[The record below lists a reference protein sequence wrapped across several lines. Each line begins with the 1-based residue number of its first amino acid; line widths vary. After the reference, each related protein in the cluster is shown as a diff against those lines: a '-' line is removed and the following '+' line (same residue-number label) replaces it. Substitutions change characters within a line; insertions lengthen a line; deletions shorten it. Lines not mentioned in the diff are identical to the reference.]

1 MMSVSVKMFVIL
13 TIVLSARDV
22 WSDPPLVDSPSVD
35 SSLQSPAATAS
46 VRVNPA
52 EVRLSGQL
60 DRVQLQLTL
69 VDTEV
74 VERQADL
81 TGEATYR
88 SDDPSIVVV
97 NDRGMTIAQ
106 SNGRTEIVVDVAGQ
120 TLRVP
125 VVVENAETCRVEFFR
140 DIRPLIAKAGCAA
153 GACHAAQHGKGGFKQ
168 SAFGFD
174 PQGDYNEIV
183 KAGRGRRVNFASPD
197 LSLLLRKPSMA
208 QSHEGGLRLP
218 ADSVEYQLMRNW
230 IGTGAPSVSED
241 KAVKVQSLSVM
252 PRLRVGEL
260 GLKQQLRVT
269 ADYADATQRDIT
281 ASAIYDSI
289 DPSVATVDDNGHVHA
304 VGYGQTAVMVR
315 FDGQVV
321 VSTVVI
327 PYSDQSELEGWKSNN
342 FVDELAAK
350 KFRDLGLQPSPLCDD
365 ATFIR
370 RAFLDCIGTLPDPD
384 TVLQFVNSSN
394 PDKRTELVDRLL
406 GLAGDPSVD
415 IYGDQYAAHWTLRW
429 SDLIRNSSK
438 SLGEQGMWALHNW
451 IKDAFRRNQPYDDFV
466 SELITA
472 QGSIYSSGPANY
484 FRVNANS
491 SDLAEATSQLF
502 LGVRLECAKCH
513 QHPFEKYG
521 QADYYSMAAFF
532 SRVGFKN
539 SEEFGLF
546 GRDTVV
552 VVRDTGD
559 VTHPQ
564 TRKKL
569 EPTPLEGEPTDHPL
583 DRRLP
588 LADWL
593 TDRDNPFFARS
604 VVNRYMRYLLGSG
617 LVEPVDDMRSTNPA
631 SNVELLDALADDFVQ
646 HNFDLKH
653 LIRTIMTSRLYGLS
667 SQPTAENRSD
677 NRFYSHYLVKRLSAE
692 PLLDAIDHATGVK
705 TKFPNLPL
713 GTRAID
719 LPDAEYNDYFL
730 NTFAKPRRTSVCECE
745 RSPDANLAQ
754 ALHTLNGDT
763 LAKKIADKNGFVTQ
777 QLATKPDHD
786 DFVRR
791 LYLNALCRLPTDAE
805 LEYSRQLLAE
815 SATHQEAYEDL
826 LWALINSKQ
835 FLFVR

>member
-22 WSDPPLVDSPSVD
+22 WSDPPSVDSPSVD

-46 VRVNPA
+46 VRVNPV

-777 QLATKPDHD
+777 QLAMKPDHD

>member
-1 MMSVSVKMFVIL
+1 MTRADVKMLLIL
-13 TIVLSARDV
+13 TMVLSTRVA
-22 WSDPPLVDSPSVD
+22 WSDTPTPKSSTPKSP
-35 SSLQSPAATAS
+35 THHAS
-46 VRVNPA
+46 IRITPT

-60 DRVQLQLTL
+60 DRAQLQLTL
-69 VDTEV
+69 ADTDII
-74 VERQADL
+74 ERQRDL
-81 TGEATYR
+81 TGTATYR
-88 SDDPSIVVV
+88 SEDTAVVV
-97 NDRGMTIAQ
+97 VDDRGMTLAQ
-106 SNGRTEIVVDVAGQ
+106 SSGQTEIVVEVAGQ

-125 VVVENAETCRVEFFR
+125 VIVEDAETCRVEFFR

-153 GACHAAQHGKGGFKQ
+153 GACHAAQHGQGGFKQ

-174 PQGDYNEIV
+174 PQADFNEIV
-183 KAGRGRRVNFASPD
+183 KAGRGRRVHFASPQR
-197 LSLLLRKPSMA
+197 SLLLRKPSMA
-208 QSHEGGLRLP
+208 ETHEGGLRLP

-230 IGTGAPSVSED
+230 IGSGAPAVSQD
-241 KAVKVQSLSVM
+241 KALKVESLSVT
-252 PRLRVGEL
+252 PKLRVGEL
-260 GLKQQLRVT
+260 GLTQQLRVT
-269 ADYADATQRDIT
+269 ADYSDATQRDIT

-289 DPSVATVDDNGHVHA
+289 DPSIATVDETGRVHA

-321 VSTVVI
+321 VSTLVI
-327 PYSDQSELEGWKSNN
+327 PYSDQTELQDWRSNN
-342 FVDELAAK
+342 FIDELAAK
-350 KFRDLGLQPSPLCDD
+350 KFQDLGLQPSPLCDD

-370 RAFLDCIGTLPDPD
+370 RSFLDCIGTLPDPE
-384 TVLQFVNSSN
+384 TVLQFVNSEN
-394 PDKRTELVDRLL
+394 PDKRSELVDRLL
-406 GLAGDPSVD
+406 GLTGDPDADSYD
-415 IYGDQYAAHWTLRW
+415 DTYAAHWTLRW

-451 IKDAFRRNQPYDDFV
+451 IKDAFRRNQPYDEFV
-466 SELITA
+466 SELVTA

-539 SEEFGLF
+539 SEDFGLF
-546 GRDTVV
+546 GRETVV

-559 VTHPQ
+559 VIHPQ
-564 TRKKL
+564 TKKKL
-569 EPTPLEGEPTDHPL
+569 DPTPLEGEPSDHPL
-583 DRRLP
+583 DRRIP

-667 SQPTAENRSD
+667 SEPTAENRSD
-677 NRFYSHYLVKRLSAE
+677 QRFYSHYLVKRLSAE

-777 QLATKPDHD
+777 QLATQPDHD
-786 DFVRR
+786 EWVER
-791 LYLNALCRLPTDAE
+791 LYLNALCRLPTQAE
-805 LEYSRQLLAE
+805 LDYSRQLLAE
-815 SATHQEAYEDL
+815 SASPQEASEDL

>member
-22 WSDPPLVDSPSVD
+22 WSDPPSVDSPSVD

-46 VRVNPA
+46 VRVNPV

>member
-13 TIVLSARDV
+13 TMVLSCRDV
-22 WSDPPLVDSPSVD
+22 WSDSPSIDSP
-35 SSLQSPAATAS
+35 LQSPAAVAA

-74 VERQADL
+74 IERQADL
-81 TGEATYR
+81 TWDATYR

-106 SNGRTEIVVDVAGQ
+106 SSGRTEIVVDVAGQ

-125 VVVENAETCRVEFFR
+125 VVVEDAETCRVEFFR

-174 PQGDYNEIV
+174 PQGDYDEIV

-230 IGTGAPSVSED
+230 IGSGAPSVSEE

-252 PRLRVGEL
+252 PRLRVGDL
-260 GLKQQLRVT
+260 GLRQQLRVT

-289 DPSVATVDDNGHVHA
+289 DPSVATVDENGHVHA

-384 TVLQFVNSSN
+384 TVLQFVDSSN
-394 PDKRTELVDRLL
+394 PDKRSELVDRLL
-406 GLAGDPSVD
+406 GLAGDNSAD

-631 SNVELLDALADDFVQ
+631 SNVELLDALADDFVE

-777 QLATKPDHD
+777 QLATKPDHED
-786 DFVRR
+786 LVRR
-791 LYLNALCRLPTDAE
+791 LYLNALCRLPTEAE
-805 LEYSRQLLAE
+805 LDYSRQLLSE
-815 SATHQEAYEDL
+815 SATPEEAYEDL

>member
-1 MMSVSVKMFVIL
+1 MRVPVKTYVIL
-13 TIVLSARDV
+13 TIFLSSGYV
-22 WSDPPLVDSPSVD
+22 WSDAPTPENKSSDSPI
-35 SSLQSPAATAS
+35 
-46 VRVNPA
+46 RINPA
-52 EVRLSGQL
+52 EVRLVGQL
-60 DRVQLQLTL
+60 DRTQLQLTS

-74 VERQADL
+74 VERQTDL
-81 TGEATYR
+81 TSLAKYR
-88 SDDPSIVVV
+88 SEDPRIVVI
-97 NDRGMTIAQ
+97 NDRGLMVAQ
-106 SNGRTEIVVDVAGQ
+106 SNGQSEIVVDVAGKI
-120 TLRVP
+120 LRVP
-125 VVVENAETCRVEFFR
+125 VTVEKADTCDVEFFR
-140 DIRPLIAKAGCAA
+140 DIRPLVAKAGCAA

-174 PQGDYNEIV
+174 PTGDYNEIV
-183 KAGRGRRVNFASPD
+183 KAGRGRRVNFANPD
-197 LSLLLRKPSMA
+197 LSLVLRKPSMA
-208 QSHEGGLRLP
+208 ETHEGGLRLP
-218 ADSVEYQLMRNW
+218 VDSVEYQLMRSW
-230 IGTGAPSVSED
+230 IGSGAPALPDEQ
-241 KAVKVQSLSVM
+241 AVKVETLTVS
-252 PRLRVGEL
+252 PGLRVGQR
-260 GLKQQLRVT
+260 GLKQQLRVIAEYSDSTSRDVT
-269 ADYADATQRDIT
+269 AA
-281 ASAIYDSI
+281 AIYDSI
-289 DPSVATVDDNGHVHA
+289 DPSVATVDENGFVRA

-327 PYSDQSELEGWKSNN
+327 PYSDQNDLKDWQSFN

-350 KFRDLGLQPSPLCDD
+350 KFRDLGLEPSPLCDD

-370 RAFLDCIGTLPDPD
+370 RAFLDCIGTLPDPQ
-384 TVLQFVNSSN
+384 TVLQFVDSEN
-394 PDKRTELVDRLL
+394 PDKRLELVDRLL
-406 GLAGDPSVD
+406 GLTGNPSLD
-415 IYGDQYAAHWTLRW
+415 LYNDLYAAHWTLRW
-429 SDLIRNSSK
+429 SDLIRNNSK

-451 IKDAFRRNQPYDDFV
+451 IKDAFRRNQPYQEFI

-491 SDLAEATSQLF
+491 SELAEATSQLF

-546 GRDTVV
+546 GRETVV
-552 VVRDTGD
+552 VLRDTGD

-569 EPTPLEGEPTDHPL
+569 DPTPLEGKPIDHPL

-631 SNVELLDALADDFVQ
+631 SNGELLDALADDFVQ

-667 SQPTAENRSD
+667 SEPTSANRND
-677 NRFYSHYLVKRLSAE
+677 HRFYSHYQVKRIAAE
-692 PLLDAIDHATGVK
+692 PLLDAIDHATGIK

-763 LAKKIADKNGFVTQ
+763 LAKKIADKNGFLA
-777 QLATKPDHD
+777 QLIAAEPDHD
-786 DFVRR
+786 QRVRQ
-791 LYLNALCRLPTDAE
+791 LYLKSLCRPPTDAE
-805 LEYSRQLLAE
+805 LDYSRKVLAE
-815 SATHQEAYEDL
+815 SASPQEAYEDL

>member
-13 TIVLSARDV
+13 TMVLSCRDV
-22 WSDPPLVDSPSVD
+22 WSDSPSIDSP
-35 SSLQSPAATAS
+35 LQSPAAVAA

-74 VERQADL
+74 IERQADL
-81 TGEATYR
+81 TWDATYR

-106 SNGRTEIVVDVAGQ
+106 SSGRTEIVVDVAGQ

-125 VVVENAETCRVEFFR
+125 VVVEDAETCRVEFFR

-174 PQGDYNEIV
+174 PQGDYDEIV

-230 IGTGAPSVSED
+230 IGSGAPSVSEE

-252 PRLRVGEL
+252 PRLRVGDL
-260 GLKQQLRVT
+260 GLRQQLRVT

-289 DPSVATVDDNGHVHA
+289 DPSVATVDENGHVHA

-384 TVLQFVNSSN
+384 TVLQFVDSSN
-394 PDKRTELVDRLL
+394 PDKRSELVDRLL
-406 GLAGDPSVD
+406 GLAGDNSAD

-631 SNVELLDALADDFVQ
+631 SNVELLDALADDFVE

-786 DFVRR
+786 DLVRR
-791 LYLNALCRLPTDAE
+791 LYLNALCRLPTEAE
-805 LEYSRQLLAE
+805 LDYSRQLLSE
-815 SATHQEAYEDL
+815 SATPEEAYEDL